1 MKINFH
7 ILDGIKIGGIDNTI
21 EALAWVSFGE
31 TPKKLFEL
39 VKKDE
44 SVLDISNFD
53 SSGFNSEIGI
63 DKIQKIVMTKT
74 ATLSVQSR

>member
-1 MKINFH
+1 MN
-7 ILDGIKIGGIDNTI
+7 ILKLLTT
-21 EALAWVSFGE
+21 LVLVSIFFNCHNNAHLR
-31 TPKKLFEL
+31 TQKLL
-39 VKKDE
+39 KKDE
-44 SVLDISNFD
+44 SVIDISNFD